1 MEQPLREI
9 KGRNSHLLFRRQK
22 VQEGRTHRRPRR
34 IMGRQTVEEERNL
47 LPRRQDA
54 GTPGTKEVKE
64 DRGIP
69 ERPEGVR
76 ICRESFLASAER
88 EEVPEKGI
96 NVDSLRSSESRYRSR
111 RMKDVMSASTPTM
124 SLCMLR
130 KMELFVGDIQE

>member
-1 MEQPLREI
+1 
-9 KGRNSHLLFRRQK
+9 
-22 VQEGRTHRRPRR
+22 
-34 IMGRQTVEEERNL
+34 
-47 LPRRQDA
+47 
-54 GTPGTKEVKE
+54 
-64 DRGIP
+64 
-69 ERPEGVR
+69 VR